1 MKIAVSSY
9 SFSKLVA
16 KEGISQLDCIQL
28 AKEIGYD
35 GIEFSGIEAPEGV
48 APIEYAKQ
56 LAEEADK
63 LNFPIVNFCTSA
75 NFAKSG
81 KALEEEIEATKAMVD
96 IAAVLGVPHMRH
108 DATHDVGEFKTFDDA
123 LPYVAEGCRAVTEYA
138 AAHGIQT
145 MVENHGFIF
154 QDPDRLEALRKAVN
168 HPNFGFLLDMGNF
181 LCGDCDPAYACGRLR
196 EGAFF
201 MHAKDFIV
209 KPCIGSDPGEGFF
222 RSRTGNYL
230 RGTIIGHGV
239 VPIVQ
244 CLFALQNIG
253 YDDWI
258 SVEFEGIEDVRD
270 ALRIN
275 LDNLRHYIAAN
286 Q

>member
-1 MKIAVSSY
+1 MKIAVNSY
-9 SFSKLVA
+9 SFSKLMQ
-16 KEGISQLDCIQL
+16 KENVSQKDCIAL
-28 AKEIGYD
+28 AKELGYD
-35 GIEFSGIEAPEGV
+35 GIEFTEIAAPEGV
-48 APIEYAKQ
+48 SKLDYAKE
-56 LAEEADK
+56 LAEEAK
-63 LNFPIVNFCTSA
+63 RQSLPIVNFCTSA
-75 NFAKSG
+75 NFAKSDD
-81 KALEEEIEATKAMVD
+81 ALAKEIEETCAKVE

-108 DATHDVGEFKTFDDA
+108 DATFCLGEYRTFDEA
-123 LPYVAEGCRAVTEYA
+123 LPSIAEGCRAVTEYA
-138 AAHGIQT
+138 AARGIRT

-154 QDPDRLEALRKAVN
+154 QDPDRLEALRRAVN

-209 KPCIGSDPGEGFF
+209 KPGTGTNPGEGFF

-230 RGTIIGHGV
+230 RGTIVGHGA
-239 VPIVQ
+239 VPVTS

-253 YDDWI
+253 YDSWI
-258 SVEFEGIEDVRD
+258 SVEFEGIEDTME
-270 ALRIN
+270 ALRID
-275 LDNLRHYIAAN
+275 LANLRHYL